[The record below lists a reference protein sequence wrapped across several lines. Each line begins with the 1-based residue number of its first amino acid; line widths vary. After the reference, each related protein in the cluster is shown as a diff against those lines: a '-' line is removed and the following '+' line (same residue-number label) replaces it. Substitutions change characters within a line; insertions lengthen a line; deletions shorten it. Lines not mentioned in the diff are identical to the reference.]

1 MRELGFQLFLPS
13 PVQSYIITAFTTPA
27 DPKFSFDS
35 FYRLL
40 SDRGFIIYPGKLT
53 QVDTF
58 RIGNIGRLFPSDLD
72 QLVHAIRGTL
82 GEMGCA
88 VPVSYR

>member
-1 MRELGFQLFLPS
+1 M
-13 PVQSYIITAFTTPA
+13 QSYIITAFNTPT
-27 DPKFSFDS
+27 DSKFSFDV
-35 FYRLL
+35 FYHKL

-72 QLVHAIRGTL
+72 QLVHAVRGTL
-82 GEMGCA
+82 AEMGCA
-88 VPVSYR
+88 VPVIYR